1 MVMKLFIKIFILFFI
16 SSSIIGGCA
25 HSSNTYPPPV
35 EKRSIKTSIS
45 DSLLHTKVKSRLS
58 KNIFVDARFI
68 IVHVF
73 NRVVTLTGTVK
84 TESMRLIAADSARSV
99 NKVLAVKNHLEIKY

>member
-1 MVMKLFIKIFILFFI
+1 MKSFKIFFILFFI
-16 SSSIIGGCA
+16 SSYIIAGCA

-35 EKRSIKTSIS
+35 KKRSVKTAFS
-45 DSLLHTKVKSRLS
+45 DSLIHTKVKSRLS

-84 TESMRLIAADSARSV
+84 TDSMRLIAADSARGV
-99 NKVLAVKNHLEIKY
+99 HKVIVVKNQIEVKY